1 MPGLVDGL
9 QRMQLE
15 NSYIF
20 SEIYTQK
27 IATKKRQKS
36 AYCVQLQKADN
47 HLIFSEKKADFM

>member
-1 MPGLVDGL
+1 MDGL

-27 IATKKRQKS
+27 TATKKRQKS

-47 HLIFSEKKADFM
+47 HLFFSEKKADFM